1 MSGVFGHLE
10 RMLALRYIRSR
21 RSEGFISVIAWFSL
35 LGISL
40 GVATLIIV
48 MSVMNGFRAE
58 LVGRILGLNG
68 HLVVYSN
75 GPQGIPKFD
84 TLAGRIGGI
93 PGIMAV
99 TPQIEG
105 QVMAS
110 HEGFASGAVVRGVR
124 WEDLAARKPL
134 WDVLDAASIEGIKK
148 KESILIGHELA
159 RSLGVRAGDTL
170 SLLSPYG
177 KKTAFGTIPE
187 RRRFRVAGVFNVGM
201 HEYDKAFIF
210 MPLDDAQ
217 SFFAMNNT
225 VTALEIYARDADQTE
240 PISTN
245 LSQTIG
251 TDMRVFDWRQRNKNF
266 LTALNVER
274 NVMFIILSLI
284 ILVAAFNIISSMIML
299 VRSKNN
305 DIAVLRA
312 MGATKGSIM
321 RVFMMTGSSIGLIGT
336 VIGTLLGLGFC
347 WNIDSIKNI
356 VESLTGTELFAAE
369 IYFLSTLPAKVDPNE
384 EINVILMA
392 ITLSFL
398 SSVYPAWRA
407 SRIAPAEALRYG

>member
-1 MSGVFGHLE
+1 MSGVFSHFE

-48 MSVMNGFRAE
+48 MSVMNGFRDE

-68 HLVVYSN
+68 HLVIYSD
-75 GPQGIPKFD
+75 GQQGIEQYD
-84 TLAGRIGGI
+84 TLAGRIAGI
-93 PGIMAV
+93 PGILAV

-105 QVMAS
+105 QVMATANS
-110 HEGFASGAVVRGVR
+110 YASGAVVRGVR
-124 WEDLAARKPL
+124 WEDLAARQPL
-134 WDVLDAASIEGIKK
+134 WDALDEASIEGIKK
-148 KESILIGHELA
+148 GQAVLIGHELA
-159 RSLGVRAGDTL
+159 RTLGVKTGDSL
-170 SLLSPYG
+170 SLLSPRG
-177 KKTAFGTIPE
+177 KTTPFGTIPE
-187 RRRFRVAGVFNVGM
+187 RRSFNIAGVFDVGM

-217 SFFAMNNT
+217 SFFAMDNR
-225 VTALEIYARDADQTE
+225 VTALEIYAHDVNSTDIIRQNIDQT
-240 PISTN
+240 TGKG
-245 LSQTIG
+245 L
-251 TDMRVFDWRQRNKNF
+251 RVFDWRQRNKGF
-266 LTALNVER
+266 LNALNVER

-336 VIGTLLGLGFC
+336 VVGTLLGLTFC
-347 WNIDSIKNI
+347 WNIDTIKNAL
-356 VESLTGTELFAAE
+356 ESLTGTELFAAE
-369 IYFLSTLPAKVDPNE
+369 IYFLSTLPAKVDPHE
-384 EINVILMA
+384 VINVIIMA
-392 ITLSFL
+392 IVLSFL

>member
-68 HLVVYSN
+68 HLVIYSS
-75 GPQGIPKFD
+75 GPQGIPQFD

-110 HEGFASGAVVRGVR
+110 HDGFASGAVVRGVR

-148 KESILIGHELA
+148 KESILIGYELA
-159 RSLGVRAGDTL
+159 RTLGVKTGDTL

-187 RRRFRVAGVFNVGM
+187 RRRFEVAGIFNVGM

-225 VTALEIYARDADQTE
+225 VTALEIYAHDADQLE
-240 PISTN
+240 PISMN
-245 LSQTIG
+245 LNQTIG
-251 TDMRVFDWRQRNKNF
+251 QNMRVYDWRQRNKSF

-321 RVFMMTGSSIGLIGT
+321 RVFMMTGSSIGLVGT

-384 EINVILMA
+384 VINVIIMA